1 MKKYTGRIVML
12 GSIMTALFITLF
24 LVLKSLPYNPY
35 PFENLDAEVT
45 LPESIDV
52 PEFIKNV
59 YVHGTNSEKR
69 LREYE
74 KFYENF
80 ELDVNVG
87 GWCFRYFPL
96 SRTFNYSL

>member
-1 MKKYTGRIVML
+1 ML

-52 PEFIKNV
+52 PKFIKNV
-59 YVHGTNSEKR
+59 YVNGTNSEKSG
-69 LREYE
+69 ESI
-74 KFYENF
+74 KNF
-80 ELDVNVG
+80 MKT
-87 GWCFRYFPL
+87 L
-96 SRTFNYSL
+96 S